1 MPNFNILNA
10 VDANYDDSTCEDQPA
25 NESVDT
31 EYSENFEDMSVD
43 ESHDKKDTTSRRLSM
58 SSVASEMSGADLT
71 VPLQSLNDLVK
82 KNQTSDNNSDDESE
96 DDYTRD
102 FDESTEIQSPAAK
115 NEDHTVEL
123 PKLKS
128 MYNKTTVESTAP
140 TVPDLSHMEQFAATK
155 SPKGDN
161 TPVSSDS
168 TVSVVCL

>member
-1 MPNFNILNA
+1 MPNFNILNE
-10 VDANYDDSTCEDQPA
+10 VDANYDDSTCVDQPA

-43 ESHDKKDTTSRRLSM
+43 ESQDKKDTTSRRLSL

-71 VPLQSLNDLVK
+71 VPLQSLNDLVT
-82 KNQTSDNNSDDESE
+82 KNQATGNDSDDESE

-123 PKLKS
+123 PKLQS
-128 MYNKTTVESTAP
+128 MYNKTAAESTAP
-140 TVPDLSHMEQFAATK
+140 TVPDLSHMQEFATKK
-155 SPKGDN
+155 SPKGNN

-168 TVSVVCL
+168 TVSAVR